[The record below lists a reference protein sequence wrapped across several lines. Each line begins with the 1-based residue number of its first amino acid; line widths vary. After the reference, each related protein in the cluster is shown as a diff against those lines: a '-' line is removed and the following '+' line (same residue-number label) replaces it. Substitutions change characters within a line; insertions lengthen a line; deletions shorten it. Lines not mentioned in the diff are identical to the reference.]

1 MSLSKGSTTEDTEG
15 RGAHGKPSLGYPCP
29 PVWCRA
35 LRGGLLFS
43 WLLTVVVAAP
53 AAAQIKAQLPAGIT
67 PPWSNGIQAINR
79 DSYWNAVAC
88 GKQGGQ
94 RPLCV
99 FYDAELCPNDDYTI
113 AMFTPYKM
121 VAYEVWNAVRKK
133 QEPPTPSYSEAQ
145 RTRITV
151 KLTPKAGAKNP
162 VNGLVIKRGV
172 KTVKPPTQSLEAGGG
187 SFIFDVDAFAPTE
200 DVTLDMIG
208 RARTQSCLIDKTVL
222 AQMR

>member
-1 MSLSKGSTTEDTEG
+1 LLRP
-15 RGAHGKPSLGYPCP
+15 RGPTKVGPYGHVHMTRSIVLG
-29 PVWCRA
+29 VLVA
-35 LRGGLLFS
+35 AVL
-43 WLLTVVVAAP
+43 VAAP

-67 PPWSNGIQAINR
+67 PAWSSGIQPINR

-121 VAYEVWNAVRKK
+121 VAYEVWNAVRKR

-162 VNGLVIKRGV
+162 ATGLVIKRGA

-187 SFIFDVDAFAPTE
+187 SFIFDFDAFAPTE

-208 RARTQSCLIDKTVL
+208 RARTQSCLIDKGVL